1 MKRAIKIIC
10 GIVLTLVILL
20 GGLAVWQWDNIE
32 AGLRFLQ
39 FSKEELEQQITDND
53 QTIRDAMSKAED
65 VVVRELT
72 EEEKQALRDGTVSK
86 EELAE
91 QLVQVEKPAP
101 KPESAPESKPDDQK
115 SEQEKAEEERKRLE
129 EEKKLAYQQR
139 LSELIAEVY
148 VLREEYLI
156 ALDNM
161 RAEAIADYKAIP
173 GSGRTKTAITNLVSD
188 YLARATNLE
197 KECDKKMDAIVSE
210 MTKLIKDN
218 DGDMSTVD
226 TVIRTYAEEKKLKKA
241 WYMAELQ
248 EKGFV

>member
-1 MKRAIKIIC
+1 MKRAMKVIC
-10 GIVLTLVILL
+10 GSVLTLVILM
-20 GGLAVWQWDNIE
+20 GGLAIWQWDNIE
-32 AGLRFLQ
+32 AGLHFLQ

-53 QTIRDAMSKAED
+53 QAIRDAMNKAED
-65 VVVRELT
+65 VVVRDLT

-86 EELAE
+86 EELAG
-91 QLVQVEKPAP
+91 QLVQVQKPAP
-101 KPESAPESKPDDQK
+101 QPDDQK
-115 SEQEKAEEERKRLE
+115 SEEEKAEEEQKRLE
-129 EEKKLAYQQR
+129 EEKKLAYQQK

-161 RAEAIADYKAIP
+161 RSEAIADYKAIP
-173 GSGRTKTAITNLVSD
+173 SSGRTKAVITNLVSA
-188 YLARATNLE
+188 YLARATNME

-210 MTKLIKDN
+210 MAKLIKDN
-218 DGDMSTVD
+218 DGDMTTVD
-226 TVIRTYAEEKKLKKA
+226 TVIKTYAEEKKLKKA